1 MRPRERR
8 ATRLVGILALV
19 AVGVV
24 GLLRV
29 IAVGAR
35 TDRPRWR
42 ARRRRTPGSSPTP
55 KVLVLRERGIDRPY
69 PVRYVALSTT
79 TAMPNVKNR
88 VVQNAYVTSAYRA
101 TSFSDQ
107 EFGDPGL
114 LDAADRVERDGLAGG
129 LQRGG

>member
-1 MRPRERR
+1 
-8 ATRLVGILALV
+8 
-19 AVGVV
+19 
-24 GLLRV
+24 
-29 IAVGAR
+29 
-35 TDRPRWR
+35 
-42 ARRRRTPGSSPTP
+42 
-55 KVLVLRERGIDRPY
+55 
-69 PVRYVALSTT
+69 VRYVALSTT